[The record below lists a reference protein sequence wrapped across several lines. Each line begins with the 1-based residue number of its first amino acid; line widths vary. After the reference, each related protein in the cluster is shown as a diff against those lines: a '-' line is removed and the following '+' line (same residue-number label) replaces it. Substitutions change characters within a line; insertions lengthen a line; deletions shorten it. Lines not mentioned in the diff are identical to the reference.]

1 MYILL
6 EYQTSQIFTTSL
18 SIPQYYLIS
27 MSQIYPKITKEKHN
41 FSFPSNYD
49 ADLNHTSQF

>member
-27 MSQIYPKITKEKHN
+27 TSQIYPKITKEKHN

-49 ADLNHTSQF
+49 ADSNHTSQF